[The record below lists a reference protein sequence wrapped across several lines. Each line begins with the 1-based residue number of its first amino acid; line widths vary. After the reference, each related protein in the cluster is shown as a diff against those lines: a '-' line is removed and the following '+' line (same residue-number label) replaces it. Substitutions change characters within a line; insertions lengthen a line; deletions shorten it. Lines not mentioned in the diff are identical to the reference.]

1 MAKDAQTWRI
11 EIDDFMEENVIG
23 EVLKVQRKMMMELLT
38 QVVQNTPVGNRARWK
53 RNIERKA
60 KGLKGLL
67 PRGYVGG
74 HARKNWQVKINQK
87 PVNTVNGED
96 KSGNGNETI
105 TRGGSQIA
113 KIKEPCVAYISNL
126 LPYIDRLEKGN
137 WSKSAPNGIA
147 KPAVQAIRNKYRK
160 V

>member
-38 QVVQNTPVGNRARWK
+38 QVVQNTPVGNRVLWK

-60 KGLKGLL
+60 KGLKGLK
-67 PRGYVGG
+67 PKGYVGG
-74 HARKNWQVKINQK
+74 LARNNWQVKIDRPPTNALK
-87 PVNTVNGED
+87 GKSKDTSKVIARGER
-96 KSGNGNETI
+96 KV
-105 TRGGSQIA
+105 A
-113 KIKEPCVAYISNL
+113 KIKEPCIAYISNL
-126 LPYIDRLEKGN
+126 LPYIDRLEKG
-137 WSKSAPNGIA
+137 SSSSAKNGIA